1 MKPLGK
7 HRRIAGTGLLPAILI
22 AALLVSGCLSS
33 QVRTFDTVDRSD
45 KTITVPPGGGL
56 TGAVKDTL
64 AADGWKITVYRGPGV
79 TQGTMGEK
87 TNLEQGR
94 KFTTRY
100 TLFLKWNQFD
110 TCVPRFDAAY
120 DYDISLVDNSNGSEI
135 MTLTGRDC
143 EGRIM
148 DKFRKALNGAKD

>member
-1 MKPLGK
+1 MKPLRE
-7 HRRIAGTGLLPAILI
+7 HQTTGTGLLPAILV

-45 KTITVPPGGGL
+45 RTITVPPGGGL
-56 TGAVKDTL
+56 TGAIKETL
-64 AADGWKITVYRGPGV
+64 VADGWKITVIRGPEV
-79 TQGTMGEK
+79 TQGTMGDK
-87 TNLEQGR
+87 THLEQGR

-100 TLFLKWNQFD
+100 TLFLKWSQFD

-120 DYDISLVDNSNGSEI
+120 TYDISLVDNSNGSEI

-148 DKFRKALNGAKD
+148 DKFRKALNGSKG